1 MSSLLIGSS
10 AQEAFVPGAA
20 GPSWWARLARVITDA
35 YRVRRAA
42 AEMRSLD
49 DRLLRD
55 LGLDRGGVEYA
66 VRFGRE

>member
-1 MSSLLIGSS
+1 MSSLLIGCS
-10 AQEAFVPGAA
+10 ARETFTPAVARPAR
-20 GPSWWARLARVITDA
+20 WARLARAIVDA
-35 YRVRRAA
+35 YRVHRAA

>member
-1 MSSLLIGSS
+1 MSSLLIGCS
-10 AQEAFVPGAA
+10 AQETFAPRVV
-20 GPSWWARLARVITDA
+20 GPSRWTRLARAIVDA
-35 YRVRRAA
+35 YRIRRAA